1 MDANQDAQAVFN
13 FNKENDTNI
22 AEIAIVDGAY
32 KIDNDSIKQNREY
45 IYIYN

>member
-13 FNKENDTNI
+13 FNKENDTN
-22 AEIAIVDGAY
+22 IVDGAY